1 MTSSRDRSTALAA
14 EPSPDSRYA
23 RSGND
28 VLPSRARWLVLV
40 TVGIGTFM
48 SALDGSV
55 VNTLLPVLSRSLNTS
70 IAGIEW
76 VTTIY
81 LLVISGLLLSVGRAG
96 DLFGHKRLFLGGFA
110 LFVVGSALCG
120 TASSAHMLVAL
131 RVIQALGAAML
142 MATSPAI
149 LTQSFPAS
157 QRGRAL
163 GAQGTFTY
171 LGLTVGPSLGGWL
184 AEAFGWRSVFYITV
198 PVGLAAIALAVRSIA
213 DDHVGE
219 AEERFD
225 FSGATLF
232 TSGLVAL
239 MIALNQGHDWGWTSP
254 LTLGV
259 MVGAL
264 VLLAVFVRV
273 EQRRPAPM
281 LDLSLFRSR
290 TFSASAAS
298 ALLNYACVYA
308 VTFVLPFLLI
318 QARGLGTAEA
328 GLVLTAQP
336 IVMAVVAPI
345 SGALSDRI
353 GSRGLATAGMLLL
366 AAGLVALGL
375 LVTRGSLGQIAAALA
390 LFGLGVGF
398 FVSPNNSALMGAA
411 PRNRQG
417 IASGVLATSRNVGMV
432 LGVGFAG
439 AIFTTVATHAASPSA
454 GLVAGVRASL
464 LAAAAVALVGA
475 VTSAVRGEAGA
486 QVDT

>member
-1 MTSSRDRSTALAA
+1 VVAGEHVL
-14 EPSPDSRYA
+14 PA
-23 RSGND
+23 RS
-28 VLPSRARWLVLV
+28 RWLVLT

-55 VNTLLPVLSRSLNTS
+55 VNTLLPVLSHALQTS

-96 DLFGHKRLFLGGFA
+96 DLFGHKRLFLAGFA

-120 TASSAHMLVAL
+120 LANSAHTLVAM

-149 LTQSFPAS
+149 LTRSFPS
-157 QRGRAL
+157 RQRGRAL

-184 AEAFGWRSVFYITV
+184 AQAFGWRSVFYINV
-198 PVGLAAIALAVRSIA
+198 PVGIAAIALAMRSIG
-213 DDHVGE
+213 DDHVAK

-225 FSGATLF
+225 FLGAGVF
-232 TSGLVAL
+232 TAGLVTL
-239 MIALNQGHDWGWTSP
+239 MIALNQGHAWGWGSP
-254 LTLGV
+254 LTVGV
-259 MVGAL
+259 L
-264 VLLAVFVRV
+264 VAGLALLAAFIQV
-273 EQRRPAPM
+273 ERSRPAPM
-281 LDLSLFRSR
+281 LDLSLFGSR

-298 ALLNYACVYA
+298 ALLNYSCVYA

-318 QARGLGTAEA
+318 QGRGLGTAQA

-345 SGALSDRI
+345 SGTLSDRI
-353 GSRGLATAGMLLL
+353 GSRGLATVGMVLL
-366 AAGLVALGL
+366 AAGLVLLALL
-375 LVTRGSLGQIAAALA
+375 TAHGSLEALA
-390 LFGLGVGF
+390 GALAVVGLGVGI

-411 PRNRQG
+411 PPFRQG
-417 IASGVLATSRNVGMV
+417 VASGVLATSRNVGMV
-432 LGVGFAG
+432 LGVGFAA
-439 AIFTTVATHAASPSA
+439 AIFTTVAARSASPA
-454 GLVAGVRASL
+454 EGLVAGIRMSL
-464 LAAAAVALVGA
+464 LAAAGVAMVGA
-475 VTSAVRGEAGA
+475 LTSAVRGSAHHPA
-486 QVDT
+486 AA

>member
-1 MTSSRDRSTALAA
+1 MHDEYSH
-14 EPSPDSRYA
+14 
-23 RSGND
+23 
-28 VLPSRARWLVLV
+28 RWLVLT
-40 TVGIGTFM
+40 TVGLGTFM

-55 VNTLLPVLSRSLNTS
+55 VNTLLPVLSEALHTS

-76 VTTIY
+76 VATIY

-120 TASSAHMLVAL
+120 LANSAHALIAL
-131 RVIQALGAAML
+131 RVVQALGAAML

-149 LTQSFPAS
+149 LTLSFPTS

-184 AEAFGWRSVFYITV
+184 AEAFGWRSVFYINV
-198 PVGLAAIALAVRSIA
+198 PVGLAAIALAARSIA
-213 DDHVGE
+213 DDHVE
-219 AEERFD
+219 KAEERFD
-225 FSGATLF
+225 FLGASLF
-232 TSGLVAL
+232 TAGLVAL

-254 LTLGV
+254 LTSGLLV
-259 MVGAL
+259 IAL
-264 VLLAVFVRV
+264 ALLTLFVQV
-273 EQRRPAPM
+273 ERRRSAPM
-281 LDLSLFRSR
+281 LDLSLFGSR

-298 ALLNYACVYA
+298 ALMNYACVYA

-318 QARGLGTAEA
+318 QGRGLGTARA

-336 IVMAVVAPI
+336 IVMAIVAPI

-353 GSRGLATAGMLLL
+353 GSRGLATVGMLLL

-375 LVTRGSLGQIAAALA
+375 LVADGSLTQIAAALA
-390 LFGLGVGF
+390 LFGLGIGI

-439 AIFTTVATHAASPSA
+439 AIFTTVTARAASPSA

-464 LAAAAVALVGA
+464 LSAAGVALVGA
-475 VTSAVRGEAGA
+475 VTSAVRGETRRSAA
-486 QVDT
+486 A

>member
-1 MTSSRDRSTALAA
+1 MVRTLT
-14 EPSPDSRYA
+14 PSPHTRDDAGAQPA
-23 RSGND
+23 RS
-28 VLPSRARWLVLV
+28 RWLVLT

-55 VNTLLPVLSRSLNTS
+55 VNTLLPVLSHELNTS

-96 DLFGHKRLFLGGFA
+96 DLFGHKRLFLAGFG
-110 LFVVGSALCG
+110 LFVIGSALCG
-120 TASSAHMLVAL
+120 LANSAHVLVAL
-131 RVIQALGAAML
+131 RVVQALGAAML

-149 LTQSFPAS
+149 LTRSFPAS

-184 AEAFGWRSVFYITV
+184 AQAFGWRSVFYINV
-198 PVGLAAIALAVRSIA
+198 PVGIGAIALAIYSIT
-213 DDHVGE
+213 DDHVAD

-225 FSGATLF
+225 FLGASLF
-232 TSGLVAL
+232 TAGLVAL

-254 LTLGV
+254 ITLGV
-259 MVGAL
+259 MHGAL
-264 VLLAVFVRV
+264 VLLVVFVRV
-273 EQRRPAPM
+273 QHARPAPM

-290 TFSASAAS
+290 TFSASATS

-318 QARGLGTAEA
+318 QGRGLGTAQA

-336 IVMAVVAPI
+336 NVMAIVAPV
-345 SGALSDRI
+345 SGTLSDRL
-353 GSRGLATAGMLLL
+353 GSRGLATAGMVLL

-375 LVTRGSLGQIAAALA
+375 LVAHGSLGEIAAALA
-390 LFGLGVGF
+390 LVGLGIGL

-439 AIFTTVATHAASPSA
+439 AIFTTVTTHAASPA
-454 GLVAGVRASL
+454 EGLVAGIRASL
-464 LAAAAVALVGA
+464 LAAAGVALVGA
-475 VTSAVRGEAGA
+475 LTSAVRGQSRAPDA
-486 QVDT
+486 P

>member
-1 MTSSRDRSTALAA
+1 MHDEYSH
-14 EPSPDSRYA
+14 
-23 RSGND
+23 
-28 VLPSRARWLVLV
+28 RWLVLT
-40 TVGIGTFM
+40 TVGLGTFM

-55 VNTLLPVLSRSLNTS
+55 VNTLLPVLSEALHTS

-76 VTTIY
+76 VATIY

-120 TASSAHMLVAL
+120 LANSAHALIAL
-131 RVIQALGAAML
+131 RVVQALGAAML

-149 LTQSFPAS
+149 LTLSFPTS

-184 AEAFGWRSVFYITV
+184 AEAFGWRSVFYINV
-198 PVGLAAIALAVRSIA
+198 PVGLAAIALAARSIA
-213 DDHVGE
+213 DDHVE
-219 AEERFD
+219 KAEERFD
-225 FSGATLF
+225 FLGASLF
-232 TSGLVAL
+232 TAGLVAL

-254 LTLGV
+254 LTSGLLV
-259 MVGAL
+259 IAL
-264 VLLAVFVRV
+264 ALLTLFVQV
-273 EQRRPAPM
+273 ERRRSAPM
-281 LDLSLFRSR
+281 LDLSLFGSR

-298 ALLNYACVYA
+298 ALMNYACVYA

-318 QARGLGTAEA
+318 QGRGLGTARA

-336 IVMAVVAPI
+336 IVMAIVAPI

-353 GSRGLATAGMLLL
+353 GSRGLATVGMLLL

-375 LVTRGSLGQIAAALA
+375 LVADGSLTQIAAALA
-390 LFGLGVGF
+390 LFGLGIGI

-439 AIFTTVATHAASPSA
+439 AIFTTVTARAASPSA

-464 LAAAAVALVGA
+464 LSAAGVALVGA
-475 VTSAVRGEAGA
+475 VTSAVRGETRRPAA
-486 QVDT
+486 A

>member
-1 MTSSRDRSTALAA
+1 MMD
-14 EPSPDSRYA
+14 DDH
-23 RSGND
+23 SG
-28 VLPSRARWLVLV
+28 RWLVLV
-40 TVGIGTFM
+40 TVGVGTFM

-55 VNTLLPVLSRSLNTS
+55 VNTLLPVLSHSLQTS

-120 TASSAHMLVAL
+120 MAGSANALIAL

-149 LTQSFPAS
+149 LTRSFPAS

-184 AEAFGWRSVFYITV
+184 AESFGWRSVFYINV
-198 PVGLAAIALAVRSIA
+198 PIGIAAIALAMHSIA
-213 DDHVGE
+213 NDHVAK

-225 FSGATLF
+225 FVGATLF
-232 TSGLVAL
+232 TAGLVAL

-259 MVGAL
+259 LAGAL
-264 VLLAVFVRV
+264 ALLVIFVRV
-273 EQRRPAPM
+273 ENRRPAPM
-281 LDLSLFRSR
+281 LDLSLFHNR
-290 TFSASAAS
+290 TFSASAVS

-308 VTFVLPFLLI
+308 ITFVLPFLLI
-318 QARGLGTAEA
+318 QGRGLGTARA

-336 IVMAVVAPI
+336 IVMAIVAPV
-345 SGALSDRI
+345 SGALSDRM

-366 AAGLVALGL
+366 AAGLVALGM
-375 LVTRGSLGQIAAALA
+375 LVAHGSLLQLAAALA
-390 LFGLGVGF
+390 LVGLGIGI

-411 PRNRQG
+411 SRNRQG

-439 AIFTTVATHAASPSA
+439 AIFTTVATHAASPAA
-454 GLVAGVRASL
+454 GLVTGIRASL
-464 LAAAAVALVGA
+464 LSAAGVALVGA
-475 VTSAVRGEAGA
+475 LTSAVRGEIRAPA
-486 QVDT
+486 ST

>member
-1 MTSSRDRSTALAA
+1 MHDEYSH
-14 EPSPDSRYA
+14 
-23 RSGND
+23 
-28 VLPSRARWLVLV
+28 RWLVLT
-40 TVGIGTFM
+40 TVGLGTFM

-55 VNTLLPVLSRSLNTS
+55 VNTLLPVLSEALHTS

-76 VTTIY
+76 VATIY

-120 TASSAHMLVAL
+120 LANSAHALIAL
-131 RVIQALGAAML
+131 RVVQALGAAML

-149 LTQSFPAS
+149 LTLSFPTS

-184 AEAFGWRSVFYITV
+184 AEAFGWRSVFYINV
-198 PVGLAAIALAVRSIA
+198 PVGLAAIALAARSIA
-213 DDHVGE
+213 DDHVE
-219 AEERFD
+219 QAEERFD
-225 FSGATLF
+225 FLGASLF
-232 TSGLVAL
+232 TAGLVAL

-254 LTLGV
+254 LTSGLLV
-259 MVGAL
+259 IAL
-264 VLLAVFVRV
+264 ALLTLFVQV
-273 EQRRPAPM
+273 ERRRSAPM
-281 LDLSLFRSR
+281 LDLSLFGSR
-290 TFSASAAS
+290 TFSASAAT
-298 ALLNYACVYA
+298 ALMNYACVYA

-318 QARGLGTAEA
+318 QGRGLGTARA

-336 IVMAVVAPI
+336 IVMAIVAPI

-353 GSRGLATAGMLLL
+353 GSRGLATVGMLLL

-375 LVTRGSLGQIAAALA
+375 LVADGSLTQIAAALA
-390 LFGLGVGF
+390 LFGLGIGI

-439 AIFTTVATHAASPSA
+439 AIFTTVTARAASPSA

-464 LAAAAVALVGA
+464 LSAAGVALVGA
-475 VTSAVRGEAGA
+475 VTSAVRGETRRPAA
-486 QVDT
+486 A

>member
-1 MTSSRDRSTALAA
+1 
-14 EPSPDSRYA
+14 
-23 RSGND
+23 
-28 VLPSRARWLVLV
+28 
-40 TVGIGTFM
+40 
-48 SALDGSV
+48 
-55 VNTLLPVLSRSLNTS
+55 
-70 IAGIEW
+70 
-76 VTTIY
+76 
-81 LLVISGLLLSVGRAG
+81 
-96 DLFGHKRLFLGGFA
+96 
-110 LFVVGSALCG
+110 
-120 TASSAHMLVAL
+120 
-131 RVIQALGAAML
+131 
-142 MATSPAI
+142 
-149 LTQSFPAS
+149 
-157 QRGRAL
+157 
-163 GAQGTFTY
+163 
-171 LGLTVGPSLGGWL
+171 VGPSLGGWL
-184 AEAFGWRSVFYITV
+184 AEAFGWRSVFYINV

-390 LFGLGVGF
+390 LFGLGVGI

-439 AIFTTVATHAASPSA
+439 AIFTTVATHAASPPA

-464 LAAAAVALVGA
+464 LAAAGVALVGA
-475 VTSAVRGEAGA
+475 VTSAVRGEAGPQA
-486 QVDT
+486 DA

>member
-1 MTSSRDRSTALAA
+1 MAGEHVL
-14 EPSPDSRYA
+14 PA
-23 RSGND
+23 RS
-28 VLPSRARWLVLV
+28 RWLVLT

-55 VNTLLPVLSRSLNTS
+55 VNTLLPVLSHALQTS
-70 IAGIEW
+70 VAGIEW

-96 DLFGHKRLFLGGFA
+96 DLFGHKRLFLAGFA

-120 TASSAHMLVAL
+120 LASTAHTLVAM

-149 LTQSFPAS
+149 LTRSFPS
-157 QRGRAL
+157 RQRGRAL

-184 AEAFGWRSVFYITV
+184 AQAFGWRSVFYINV
-198 PVGLAAIALAVRSIA
+198 PVGIAAIALAMRSIG
-213 DDHVGE
+213 DDHVAK

-225 FSGATLF
+225 FVGAGVF
-232 TSGLVAL
+232 TAGLVTL
-239 MIALNQGHDWGWTSP
+239 MIALNQGHAWGWGSP

-259 MVGAL
+259 LLGGVA
-264 VLLAVFVRV
+264 LLAAFIQV
-273 EQRRPAPM
+273 ERSRPAPM
-281 LDLSLFRSR
+281 LDLSLFGSR

-298 ALLNYACVYA
+298 ALLNYSCVYA

-318 QARGLGTAEA
+318 QGRGLGTAQA

-345 SGALSDRI
+345 SGTLSDRI
-353 GSRGLATAGMLLL
+353 GSRGLATVGMVLL
-366 AAGLVALGL
+366 AAGLVLLALL
-375 LVTRGSLGQIAAALA
+375 TAHGSLRALA
-390 LFGLGVGF
+390 GALAVVGLGVGI

-411 PRNRQG
+411 PPFRQG
-417 IASGVLATSRNVGMV
+417 VASGVLATSRNVGMV
-432 LGVGFAG
+432 LGVGFAA
-439 AIFTTVATHAASPSA
+439 AIFTTVASHAASPA
-454 GLVAGVRASL
+454 EGLVAGIRMSL
-464 LAAAAVALVGA
+464 LAAAGVAMVGA
-475 VTSAVRGEAGA
+475 LTSAVRGSADHRATG
-486 QVDT
+486 

>member
-1 MTSSRDRSTALAA
+1 M
-14 EPSPDSRYA
+14 
-23 RSGND
+23 ND
-28 VLPSRARWLVLV
+28 EHPGRWLVLT

-55 VNTLLPVLSRSLNTS
+55 VNTLLPVLGQSLQTS
-70 IAGIEW
+70 VAGIEW
-76 VTTIY
+76 VATIY

-96 DLFGHKRLFLGGFA
+96 DLFGHKRLFLAGFA

-120 TASSAHMLVAL
+120 LATSARALIAL
-131 RVIQALGAAML
+131 RVVQALGAAML

-149 LTQSFPAS
+149 LTQSFPSS

-163 GAQGTFTY
+163 GALGTFTY

-184 AEAFGWRSVFYITV
+184 AQVFGWRSVFYINV
-198 PVGLAAIALAVRSIA
+198 PVGLAAIALALRSIA
-213 DDHVGE
+213 DDHVE
-219 AEERFD
+219 DAEERFD
-225 FSGATLF
+225 LPGASLF
-232 TSGLVAL
+232 TAGLVAL
-239 MIALNQGHDWGWTSP
+239 MIALNQGHDWGWTTP
-254 LTLGV
+254 RTLGLLL
-259 MVGAL
+259 GAVALL
-264 VLLAVFVRV
+264 VVFVRV
-273 EQRRPAPM
+273 ERRRPAPM
-281 LDLSLFRSR
+281 LDLSLFGSR
-290 TFSASAAS
+290 TFSASAIS

-318 QARGLGTAEA
+318 QERGLGTARA

-336 IVMAVVAPI
+336 IVMAIVAPI

-353 GSRGLATAGMLLL
+353 GPRGLATTGMLLL

-375 LVTRGSLGQIAAALA
+375 LVTNGSLTQIAAALA
-390 LFGLGVGF
+390 LFGLGIGI

-439 AIFTTVATHAASPSA
+439 AILTTVTARAASPSA

-464 LAAAAVALVGA
+464 LAAAGVALVGA
-475 VTSAVRGEAGA
+475 VTSAVRGNTRGA
-486 QVDT
+486 AAA